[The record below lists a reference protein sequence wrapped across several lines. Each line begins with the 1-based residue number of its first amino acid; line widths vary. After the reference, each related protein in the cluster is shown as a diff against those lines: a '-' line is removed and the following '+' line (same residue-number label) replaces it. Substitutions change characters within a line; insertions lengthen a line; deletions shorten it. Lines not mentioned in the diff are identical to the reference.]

1 MSALPLPRKSWT
13 SMYEGGGQFEAAAVA
28 RRMGDA
34 HAIAESA
41 IAVANAH
48 LASHRLDLARPA
60 ALDGRRLAE
69 DSGDVHNRIES
80 HFAAARLAIG
90 EDRFADADSE
100 LRAVK
105 PLVDKNRDVDLR
117 TQWATLLTEN
127 ALAQHQAPGGELEQL
142 RKIAAGAPKA
152 SVLTAEAVPARA
164 THRDANGPLA
174 EAHRLGLV
182 LVKADSGAVAAR
194 QR

>member
-1 MSALPLPRKSWT
+1 
-13 SMYEGGGQFEAAAVA
+13 MYEGGGQVRG
-28 RRMGDA
+28 RRRRAPHGG
-34 HAIAESA
+34 
-41 IAVANAH
+41 
-48 LASHRLDLARPA
+48 RPRDSRSRYRRRQRAPGVSPSRPGSA
-60 ALDGRRLAE
+60 ALDARRLAE
-69 DSGDVHNRIES
+69 DPGDVHNRIES
-80 HFAAARLAIG
+80 HFAAARLAIAG
-90 EDRFADADSE
+90 NRFADAGSE

-117 TQWATLLTEN
+117 TRWATLPTEN

-152 SVLTAEAVPARA
+152 SVLTAEAVLARA
-164 THRDANGPLA
+164 THRDANAPLA

-182 LVKADSGAVAAR
+182 LVKADSGAATAR